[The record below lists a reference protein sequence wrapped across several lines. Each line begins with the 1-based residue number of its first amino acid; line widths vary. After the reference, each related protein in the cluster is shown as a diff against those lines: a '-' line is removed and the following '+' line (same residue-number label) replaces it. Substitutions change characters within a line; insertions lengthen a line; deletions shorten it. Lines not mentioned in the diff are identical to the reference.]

1 MSDTVT
7 PAELSKELGI
17 TPRTIRQWLR
27 DQGWQSIPY
36 SRWHLTRNQ
45 ADAVRAHFGRPRG
58 V

>member
-27 DQGWQSIPY
+27 DQGWQSVPY
-36 SRWHLTRNQ
+36 SRWHPTRNQ
-45 ADAVRAHFGRPRG
+45 ADAVRAHFWL
-58 V
+58 